1 MSSRALCVGM
11 SKEMG
16 IKIDNR
22 PDMVETTQVQ
32 IVFDLGA
39 VRTEGVLI
47 QKVTTT
53 D

>member
-1 MSSRALCVGM
+1 VEL
-11 SKEMG
+11 
-16 IKIDNR
+16 
-22 PDMVETTQVQ
+22 VETTQVQ

-39 VRTEGVLI
+39 TRTEGKLI